1 MLSERDMQE
10 LSILASKLS
19 VEGYNVS
26 DIMAILTAERAKINS
41 AAITDLMNY
50 FPITNNI
57 GLKLSKIEY
66 GYNKLN
72 INMAMSLERI
82 SGVFDINSKPD
93 MFEDIL
99 RNAIYNCLKDI
110 KQKYTDEV
118 NELGTVPT
126 PPSTVVTASTSDPIS
141 FTVGTNVLYTEVGT
155 IDTAL
160 AWTVADIKDS
170 AGASIDSSGISETAT
185 GTNPLTLEI
194 TDGTTTLTFTITSG
208 TYDGTAIIG
217 NNVVIAGGV

>member
-82 SGVFDINSKPD
+82 NGVFDINSKPD

-126 PPSTVVTASTSDPIS
+126 PPSTIVTASTSDPIS

-170 AGASIDSSGISETAT
+170 AGASIDSSGTSETAT

-217 NNVVIAGGV
+217 NNVVIAGGA